1 MREVERALA
10 ETTDGALA
18 ASEPRLKVLPGGRC
32 DARLVSAFAAAYAG
46 TEGAAGAER
55 GAPVAAVDVESAHAD
70 IARRCAEL
78 LRAMPTT
85 LAKDVETI
93 GATSD
98 GESDRPVSEG
108 ARVAAA
114 YRAHKK
120 EVLIDA
126 VLELGGEAVKLA
138 DDA

>member
-1 MREVERALA
+1 M
-10 ETTDGALA
+10 A

-46 TEGAAGAER
+46 TEGVEGVER

-85 LAKDVETI
+85 LAEDVETI
-93 GATSD
+93 KD
-98 GESDRPVSEG
+98 GESFPPVSEG

-126 VLELGGEAVKLA
+126 VLALGGEAVKLP

>member
-1 MREVERALA
+1 MCIRDR
-10 ETTDGALA
+10 
-18 ASEPRLKVLPGGRC
+18 
-32 DARLVSAFAAAYAG
+32 
-46 TEGAAGAER
+46 
-55 GAPVAAVDVESAHAD
+55 
-70 IARRCAEL
+70 
-78 LRAMPTT
+78 
-85 LAKDVETI
+85 AKDVETI

-126 VLELGGEAVKLA
+126 VLELGGEAVKLP